1 MANIILKNNDEVLL
15 KGVVSDLS
23 PLGVECD
30 MELDGLERLRTECGK
45 FRPLDIEI
53 QIKSHGRNG
62 TVRGSGN
69 VYSVRR
75 ISQSRCMVNIR
86 FTAMEQNSLNLISGR
101 KDHKDVISLTDVRQ
115 SRSA

>member
-1 MANIILKNNDEVLL
+1 MANIILKNSDEVLL
-15 KGVVSDLS
+15 KGIVSDLS

-30 MELDGLERLRTECGK
+30 IELDGLERLRSECGK
-45 FRPLDIEI
+45 FRVLDIEI
-53 QIKSHGRNG
+53 QLKSHGRNSTVSG
-62 TVRGSGN
+62 TGN

-86 FTAMEQNSLNLISGR
+86 FTAMEQNSLNLISGH
-101 KDHKDVISLTDVRQ
+101 KANKDVISLTDVRQ